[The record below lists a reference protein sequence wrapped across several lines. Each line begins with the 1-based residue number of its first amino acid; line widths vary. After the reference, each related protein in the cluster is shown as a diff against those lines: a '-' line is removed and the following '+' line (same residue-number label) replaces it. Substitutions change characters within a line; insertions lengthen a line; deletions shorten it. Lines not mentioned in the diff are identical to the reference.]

1 MSRVS
6 DFKKELAENLELL
19 EKRKQDI
26 EQEQEDIIT
35 EINDFLENLS
45 KREKKD
51 LFAMIDNF
59 VITKRFS
66 EDLLEALTFSL
77 IR

>member
-45 KREKKD
+45 KSEKKD